1 MQQEDSAK
9 LRNLQGQDTDSEQR
23 PAQGGDA
30 RSGTLTA
37 FAPPLVFVL
46 VVGVAAMG
54 LLYLGARDLVLPM
67 LFLSLPLATLWLI
80 VNDRQRRD

>member
-1 MQQEDSAK
+1 MQTEDSADMQH
-9 LRNLQGQDTDSEQR
+9 LQGQQIDLRGESPATGAR
-23 PAQGGDA
+23 P
-30 RSGTLTA
+30 TA
-37 FAPPLVFVL
+37 FAAFIPPLAFLL
-46 VVGVAAMG
+46 VVGLSAMG

>member
-1 MQQEDSAK
+1 MQREDSAK
-9 LRNLQGQDTDSEQR
+9 MQELHGHRLDMR
-23 PAQGGDA
+23 A
-30 RSGTLTA
+30 
-37 FAPPLVFVL
+37 APPSSKLRRSALAAFVPPL
-46 VVGVAAMG
+46 AFLLAVGLSALG